1 MFSFSREVPPALK
14 AHIDAQYSMFSD
26 LSQKMFDTVQK
37 INELNI
43 QAAKTMLEGSLS
55 SAQQVIVAKDAYE
68 ALSVAAAQAQPSAER
83 VREYQQHLNNIA
95 ARTQVELA
103 KTAET
108 HVPNTSRTA
117 AAVADEVARKANEET
132 EKAASRQKAAFERFN
147 STSATSDRSDQQK
160 AQANRPAA

>member
-1 MFSFSREVPPALK
+1 MFTFSQQVTPALK

-26 LSQKMFDTVQK
+26 LSQKMFETAQQ

-55 SAQQVIVAKDAYE
+55 SAQQVIVAKDPYE
-68 ALSVAAAQAQPSAER
+68 ALSIAAAQAQPSAER

-95 ARTQVELA
+95 ARTQVDLA

-117 AAVADEVARKANEET
+117 AAVADEVARRANEET
-132 EKAASRQKAAFERFN
+132 EKAASRQKAAFERVK
-147 STSATSDRSDQQK
+147 TSFDRVDEPK
-160 AQANRPAA
+160 PQANRPAA

>member
-1 MFSFSREVPPALK
+1 MFAFSQEVTPALK
-14 AHIDAQYSMFSD
+14 AHIDAQYSMFAD
-26 LSQKMFDTVQK
+26 LSQKMFDTAQK

-43 QAAKTMLEGSLS
+43 EAAKNLIEGSLS
-55 SAQQVIVAKDAYE
+55 SAQQVIVAKDPYE

-95 ARTQVELA
+95 ARTQVDLA

-132 EKAASRQKAAFERFN
+132 EKAASRQKAAFERFTK
-147 STSATSDRSDQQK
+147 STERGDDVK
-160 AQANRPAA
+160 GQANRPAA